1 MDMTLAMYAVG
12 ALVAINLV
20 AVVAGRMKK
29 PAVAGADGGNIQI
42 TTGQVDKF
50 AFLQRFLKG
59 RKGQSKIE
67 RNLVT
72 AGLLLKPTEFLMVNL
87 VVLIVFF
94 LLGSVYA
101 GRMTFA
107 EEASAFSISLKR
119 LIAIGF
125 FSWLGFKL
133 PRWILQFMADSRR
146 TKLEYQ
152 LVDALAIVSSGLK
165 GGYSFAQG
173 MDMAATQMEAP
184 LKDEFARV
192 MRLIQLGLPTDRALL
207 QLAERT
213 NSYDYDMTVSATNIS
228 MAAGANLSQ
237 MLEIIAGTIRDRIR
251 LRRDIAALTAQGRMS
266 GGILIALPLG
276 IAAMLRVINP
286 EYMAYLTDYQM
297 GNNLLYFAGAQQAV
311 GIYWIKKLLD
321 FDN

>member
-1 MDMTLAMYAVG
+1 MTTAMYAVG
-12 ALVAINLV
+12 VLVAINLV
-20 AVVAGRMKK
+20 AVLAGRMKK
-29 PAVAGADGGNIQI
+29 PAVATGDAGSIQI
-42 TTGQVDKF
+42 STGQIDKF

-67 RNLVT
+67 RDLVT

-87 VVLIVFF
+87 VVLVVFF
-94 LLGSVYA
+94 MLGSVYA
-101 GRMTFA
+101 GRMNLETS
-107 EEASAFSISLKR
+107 SAFVASIKR
-119 LIAIGF
+119 LAAVGF
-125 FSWLGFKL
+125 FTFLGYKL
-133 PRWILQFMADSRR
+133 PRWVLDFMANSRR

-184 LKDEFARV
+184 RKDEFARV

-207 QLAERT
+207 QMAERT

-276 IAAMLRVINP
+276 IAFMLRIINP
-286 EYMAYLTDYQM
+286 EYFAYLTDYQM
-297 GNNLLYFAGAQQAV
+297 GNNLLYFAGLQQAF